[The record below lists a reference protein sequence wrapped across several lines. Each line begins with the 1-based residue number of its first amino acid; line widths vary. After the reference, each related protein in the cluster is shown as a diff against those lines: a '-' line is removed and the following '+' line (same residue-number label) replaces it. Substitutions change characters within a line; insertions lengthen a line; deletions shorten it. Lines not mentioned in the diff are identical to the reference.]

1 MQCVC
6 LTYVSLC
13 VFVCLPVAII
23 IVTTFFCRQI
33 TVVYVCACA
42 STAWKATSCNG
53 TSVPLCSMN
62 NKTMVQRPGVLET
75 SSFTALYNLDLVI

>member
-1 MQCVC
+1 MHWICSLLMVSAMCVF
-6 LTYVSLC
+6 YVSLC

-42 STAWKATSCNG
+42 STAWKATSCNIHQSH
-53 TSVPLCSMN
+53 SV
-62 NKTMVQRPGVLET
+62 
-75 SSFTALYNLDLVI
+75 A